1 MYGCLG
7 ALTGSPM
14 VTYDLYTS
22 PGHIWGRLRW
32 KNVSGDEK
40 NKEIFLFTTK
50 FISSWTIVLQGLD
63 VVCMCMY
70 VYVYVCMC
78 MSPSFMDFHDGITFE
93 CIEIEGWNLLH
104 STPNIILFHC
114 RTLHDCRIIILAKI
128 ANLTLFYYVI
138 FMDFHDGISF
148 DGIKLDGWNL
158 LQSAFNLILLHKWT
172 RHDCQIISLACI
184 M

>member
-1 MYGCLG
+1 
-7 ALTGSPM
+7 
-14 VTYDLYTS
+14 
-22 PGHIWGRLRW
+22 
-32 KNVSGDEK
+32 
-40 NKEIFLFTTK
+40 
-50 FISSWTIVLQGLD
+50 
-63 VVCMCMY
+63 MY
-70 VYVYVCMC
+70 VYVYVC

-93 CIEIEGWNLLH
+93 CIEIESRILLH

-158 LQSAFNLILLHKWT
+158 LQSAFNLILLNLKT
-172 RHDCQIISLACI
+172 RHYCQIISLACI

>member
-1 MYGCLG
+1 MLTRPGQSAILLAICEWKFHLASKSPDLG
-7 ALTGSPM
+7 AIWR
-14 VTYDLYTS
+14 VTNLELDS
-22 PGHIWGRLRW
+22 
-32 KNVSGDEK
+32 S
-40 NKEIFLFTTK
+40 FLFTTE
-50 FISSWTIVLQGLD
+50 FIPSWTIVLQGWMS
-63 VVCMCMY
+63 C
-70 VYVYVCMC
+70 VCMC

-93 CIEIEGWNLLH
+93 CIEIESWILLH